1 MKIKLLIMTVLI
13 FLATGC
19 SSYTELNN
27 LSIVNTLGIDYKDG
41 KYYLTMNVIEGNL
54 DDSTIEK
61 ELTTYKSSNSS
72 LNEAFND
79 IYINSNKRLYL
90 SHIDLLIL
98 TEDAINNN
106 FKQILNNFLENN
118 EYRNNFNVILIKD
131 ISLEEF
137 MNLKIEAEEINQLLK
152 TNEQE
157 TAMSSLKDLETI
169 MKELLIDGNT
179 YLPTISHK
187 DNDIVLKGYT
197 LLKNY
202 KVFEELTLDESI
214 ILNLL
219 SNKVHKSY
227 LNGSNIFDN
236 QTLLT
241 TKKNKI
247 NFKFLITISSNN
259 KFENKTK
266 QDIEN
271 FLIKYQKK
279 DYDILK
285 LVEEVRKKDY
295 SYYKKT
301 NNILSKLSFDI
312 TFEIKIKENYIQ
324 GDYLDEKR

>member
-1 MKIKLLIMTVLI
+1 MKIKLLIMVVLI
-13 FLATGC
+13 FLTTGC
-19 SSYTELNN
+19 ASYTELNN

-157 TAMSSLKDLETI
+157 TAMTKVKDLETI

-236 QTLLT
+236 QTILT

-266 QDIEN
+266 QDIEK
-271 FLIKYQKK
+271 FLIKYQEK

-285 LVEEVRKKDY
+285 LVEEVRKNDY

-301 NNILSKLSFDI
+301 NTLLSKLSFDI